1 MVFGIDVDIHI
12 VGVGVIG
19 IDIYV
24 YKADV
29 ALLVAGGRLVVM
41 VAVIGG
47 DTGIASGGLGGM
59 GLLLETG
66 LAFTL
71 DAALGYLSI
80 TFSSNLMGYLNR
92 LTSISLRSLKYG
104 CFYAWVEVSR
114 SSGLYTKSFSIKSQH
129 SSLMCGS

>member
-47 DTGIASGGLGGM
+47 DTGIV
-59 GLLLETG
+59 LETG

-71 DAALGYLSI
+71 DAALGYLSES
-80 TFSSNLMGYLNR
+80 FDLD
-92 LTSISLRSLKYG
+92 IS
-104 CFYAWVEVSR
+104 
-114 SSGLYTKSFSIKSQH
+114 
-129 SSLMCGS
+129 